1 MMIRDTLDIYNRNL
15 VNIIIVS
22 CILVIPVTIFLLLA
36 GQYMYELNIEQPYIP
51 IFFFVILNFTVLFPP
66 FFFITWH
73 DLNDQSY
80 QWSAMFK
87 AFINNFGY
95 IFIFTLIFYILSV
108 YGSFLLLIPTF
119 IGLSMI
125 LLMPLFIQKESVRD
139 SLRSAWKV
147 VKEENIFIL
156 NDLLIIV
163 SLNVFVWSGAL
174 YIVQGF
180 ENNLFFFIILRS
192 LINALLFPFI
202 YIYLTIKYQQD

>member
-1 MMIRDTLDIYNRNL
+1 
-15 VNIIIVS
+15 
-22 CILVIPVTIFLLLA
+22 
-36 GQYMYELNIEQPYIP
+36 
-51 IFFFVILNFTVLFPP
+51 
-66 FFFITWH
+66 
-73 DLNDQSY
+73 
-80 QWSAMFK
+80 MFK

-180 ENNLFFFIILRS
+180 ENNLFFS
-192 LINALLFPFI
+192 L
-202 YIYLTIKYQQD
+202 YCVH

>member
-1 MMIRDTLDIYNRNL
+1 
-15 VNIIIVS
+15 
-22 CILVIPVTIFLLLA
+22 
-36 GQYMYELNIEQPYIP
+36 
-51 IFFFVILNFTVLFPP
+51 
-66 FFFITWH
+66 
-73 DLNDQSY
+73 
-80 QWSAMFK
+80 MFK

-95 IFIFTLIFYILSV
+95 IFIFTFIFYILSV

-125 LLMPLFIQKESVRD
+125 LLMPLFIQKKSIRD

-156 NDLLIIV
+156 IDLLIIV

-180 ENNLFFFIILRS
+180 ENNLFFYIILRS